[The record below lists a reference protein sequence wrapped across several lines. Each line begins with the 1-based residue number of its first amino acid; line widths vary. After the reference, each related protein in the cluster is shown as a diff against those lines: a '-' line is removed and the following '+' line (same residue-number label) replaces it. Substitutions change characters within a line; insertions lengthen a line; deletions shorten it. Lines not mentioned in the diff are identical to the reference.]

1 MKIRNLYM
9 LLIIALTITINSF
22 AQTTVP
28 IYDIRE
34 NDANGVPVNMD
45 SVYTVAGIVTSSNQF
60 GNSGPASM
68 QDSTAG
74 ISIYSSEFANGVNIG
89 DSVVITSSITQ
100 YRGLTQF
107 SYGTGSSFT
116 VLSSGNAV
124 DTIIVTLNDIANQ
137 AWDGVEIY
145 ESRLVRVNGVTISG
159 NGYFEGN
166 KNYSITDT
174 SGSLELRVDI
184 DVSSLVGSPIPS
196 GEVDLIGVVG
206 QYKYSAPFNSGYQI
220 LPRSID
226 DIISDDVPV
235 ILTPVI
241 GTDITTSSF
250 TVYFNTARNG
260 NSEVRYGKTDSLE
273 LGSVVVDTDTT
284 GHVVEITGLEE
295 FTKYYYKAY
304 STNAIGTSES
314 ALKTIVTLSSNPV
327 TGTINVYFNSD
338 VDHSVAI
345 PGNEAEG
352 NVDFQEKIIS
362 RINQASYSIDIALYS
377 FFGLPDV
384 EAAIIAAKN
393 RGVKVRFVYDQR
405 TIQSGA
411 QALLDAGILMS
422 QRPDDNG
429 LMHSKFAIFDG
440 RDNDLTNDWVWMG
453 SWNWTSTELVWLN
466 NVVEINDPAL
476 AQNYTIE
483 FEEMWGSDTD
493 TPDPNNVKFGPNKI
507 DNTVHTFTIG
517 GIEIESYFSPSDQT
531 ESHISNSLSTAD
543 TSIYFAL
550 LAFTSDPLFA
560 TIESQHNNGMDDG
573 RGIIADANLTGSEF
587 ANLQNLFPGE
597 VFDQS
602 SGDKLHNKFGLV
614 DAAYSTS
621 DPMVIT
627 GSHNW
632 SKAANTR
639 NDENTLIFHD
649 IYIANQYMQAF
660 KSMYNFNGGTTDFDI
675 PVIVSVDNK
684 ETIPVE
690 FELKQN
696 YPNPFNP
703 STTIRYSIPA
713 VGKGHAPSVRLIV
726 YDILGREV
734 ATLVNKEQSPGNYSV
749 QFDASSARGGLTSGM
764 YIYKL
769 STGGFV
775 SVKKMILLK

>member
-1 MKIRNLYM
+1 M

-22 AQTTVP
+22 AQTTVQ
-28 IYDIRE
+28 IYDIRG

-60 GNSGPASM
+60 GNSGPASI

-74 ISIYSSEFANGVNIG
+74 ISIYSSEFANGVSIG
-89 DSVVITSSITQ
+89 DSIMITSSITH
-100 YRGLTQF
+100 YNGLTQF

-116 VLSSGNAV
+116 VLSSGNAI
-124 DTIIVTLNDIANQ
+124 DTIVVTLSDIANQ
-137 AWDGVEIY
+137 AWNGVEIY
-145 ESRLVRVNGVTISG
+145 ESRLVRVNGVTINGS
-159 NGYFEGN
+159 GYFEGN
-166 KNYSITDT
+166 KNYTITDA
-174 SGSLELRVDI
+174 SGSLELRIDK

-206 QYKYSAPFNSGYQI
+206 QYKYSAPYNSGYQI

-241 GTDITTSSF
+241 GTNITTSSF

-273 LGSVVVDTDTT
+273 LGSVVVDNDTT
-284 GHVVEITGLEE
+284 VHVVEITGLEE

-304 STNAIGTSES
+304 STNPIGTSES
-314 ALKTIVTLSSNPV
+314 NLKTIVTLSSNPV

-338 VDHSVAI
+338 VDYSVAI

-362 RINQASYSIDIALYS
+362 RINQASYSIDLALYS

-429 LMHSKFAIFDG
+429 LMHSKFAIFDA

-453 SWNWTSTELVWLN
+453 SWNWTSTELAWLN

-493 TPDPNNVKFGPNKI
+493 TPDLNNVKFGPNKI

-531 ESHISNSLSTAD
+531 ESHISNALATAD

-560 TIESQHNNGMDDG
+560 TIESQHNNHGMNDG
-573 RGIIADANLTGSEF
+573 RGVIADANLTGSEF
-587 ANLQNLFPGE
+587 VNLQNLFPGE

-621 DPMVIT
+621 NPMVIT

-684 ETIPVE
+684 IKTMPTE
-690 FELKQN
+690 FSLSQN

-703 STTIRYSIPA
+703 TTTIKYSIPN
-713 VGKGHAPSVRLIV
+713 VGSGNAPTVRLLV

-734 ATLVNKEQSPGNYSV
+734 AALVNQRQQPGNYSV
-749 QFDASSARGGLTSGM
+749 QFDASGLTSGL
-764 YIYKL
+764 YFYRL
-769 STGGFV
+769 TSDGFV
-775 SVKKMILLK
+775 STKKMILLK